1 MDKNHKIFKVIT
13 IVVVVITLFLAGWIM
28 TNKLGLVEGYDFG
41 AGAYYYADIP
51 TEQYSEIVN
60 EDAYQTSVPKWIF
73 YVLFFAWGY
82 LMWRLWVWV
91 ENRIS
96 EKISGKKN
104 H

>member
-1 MDKNHKIFKVIT
+1 MMNKNHKIFKVIT

-28 TNKLGLVEGYDFG
+28 ANKLGLVEGYDFG

-60 EDAYQTSVPKWIF
+60 EDAYQTSIPKWIY

-82 LMWRLWVWV
+82 LMWRLWVRI
-91 ENRIS
+91 ENGKR
-96 EKISGKKN
+96 EKK
-104 H
+104 

>member
-1 MDKNHKIFKVIT
+1 MDKNHIVFKVIT

-28 TNKLGLVEGYDFG
+28 ANQLGLVEGYDFG

-91 ENRIS
+91 ENR
-96 EKISGKKN
+96 GKKR
-104 H
+104 